1 MASIQDPM
9 AGCLALVKEV
19 LDDVVDE
26 VFESTKPPS
35 KRFKV
40 AAEQRPGQGAEPD
53 MNRNTTTLSSPS
65 PDRSPNDTGWGM
77 ATDSIQEP
85 ESGTV
90 FGFIDTI
97 IT

>member
-19 LDDVVDE
+19 LDDLVDE

-40 AAEQRPGQGAEPD
+40 AAEQRPGQGGEPD